1 MDFKQHVYAILIPII
16 NMFLCLLNAA
26 KFTLMKKLI
35 AIFLA
40 LVCGIIFSVH
50 AQNQNKID
58 SLLEVLKTAK
68 EDTNKAKVLINLSKL
83 YYTNDP
89 KKCFDYANLALSL
102 AQKLNY
108 SKCIIRSWQNIGI
121 YYYTQ
126 GELERSLEYC
136 RKALNA
142 AEKTAD
148 KEAQC
153 DVLNIMSSI
162 SSDMGNMSLSRNY
175 SLKALALAE
184 EIKDTARIVV
194 MNTNLGIQYENESNY
209 ISALGYFLKALKINE
224 VLHDKKSIANNY
236 FQIGRIYVL
245 EERDTDKALK
255 YSLLSLKFAKEADD
269 QLQVANSLDLLG
281 VIYKEMKD
289 WDKSLNYFQEALNKY
304 QSTDN
309 INQITKTNFNIGEL
323 FREQGKFDKSIEYY
337 NTALESGNKI
347 GIVDELG
354 ASYYGLGLAYQG
366 KKNYTQAIYYLKK
379 SQSYGEAQTSP
390 AHVRNVLQSLANNYS
405 LSHDFKSA
413 YDYLIEYNRV
423 NDSIVNKEII
433 GKTNEM
439 HEKYESEKKEKEIIL
454 LNKDNELQNA
464 EIKKQTLLKNSFIG
478 GLALMCVLVF
488 LGYRSYRTR
497 QLLKLQTLR
506 NKIASDLH
514 DDVGSTLSSIAIFS
528 EVAQQQSKEVIPMLN
543 TIGESARKMLD
554 AMADIVWTINP
565 ENDQFEK
572 IILRMRSFA
581 YELLGAKK
589 IEFEFTADD
598 DITKKKLPMSVRK
611 NLYLIFKEATN
622 NLAKYSDATKV
633 SFTIKDDKNKLNML
647 IRDNGKGFDIT
658 KEVIGNGLKNMRKRA
673 DEIGATLL
681 IDSLPGGG
689 TSINLLI
696 DIA

>member
-1 MDFKQHVYAILIPII
+1 
-16 NMFLCLLNAA
+16 
-26 KFTLMKKLI
+26 MKKLI
-35 AIFLA
+35 ATHLVLAAGIFLSA
-40 LVCGIIFSVH
+40 Q

-68 EDTNKAKVLINLSKL
+68 EDTNKAKVLINISKL

-89 KKCFDYANLALSL
+89 QKCFEYAKLALSL

-108 SKCIIRSWQNIGI
+108 TKCIIRSWQNIGI

-126 GELERSLEYC
+126 GELQQSMDYC
-136 RKALNA
+136 KKAFDA
-142 AEKTAD
+142 AEHAGD

-153 DVLNIMSSI
+153 DLLNIMSSI
-162 SSDMGNMSLSRNY
+162 SSDMGNMSLSRDY
-175 SLKALALAE
+175 SLKALSLAE
-184 EIKDTARIVV
+184 EIKDTTRIVV
-194 MNTNLGIQYENESNY
+194 MNTNLGIQYENESDY

-224 VLHDKKSIANNY
+224 VLKDKKSIANNY
-236 FQIGRIYVL
+236 YQIGRIYVL
-245 EERDTDKALK
+245 EESDTDKALK
-255 YSLLSLKFAKEADD
+255 YTLLSLKFSKEADD
-269 QLQVANSLDLLG
+269 QLQYANSLDLLG
-281 VIYKEMKD
+281 VIYKEKKE
-289 WDKSLNYFQEALNKY
+289 WDKSLYYLQAALSKY
-304 QSTDN
+304 QELDI
-309 INQITKTNFNIGEL
+309 INETGNANFNIGEL
-323 FREQGKFDKSIEYY
+323 YREKGSFDKAIEYY
-337 NTALESGNKI
+337 NTALEIENKI
-347 GIVDELG
+347 GSVDGLG

-366 KKNYTQAIYYLKK
+366 KNNYTQAIYYLKK
-379 SQSYGEAQTSP
+379 CLSYGQDQTSP
-390 AHVRNVLQSLANNYS
+390 AHVRNALQSLATNYS
-405 LSHDFKSA
+405 LNNDFKSA
-413 YDYLIEYNRV
+413 YNFLIDYNRV
-423 NDSIVNKEII
+423 NDSITNIEII
-433 GKTNEM
+433 TRTNEM

-454 LNKDNELQNA
+454 LNKDKELQNA

-589 IEFEFTADD
+589 IEFEFNADE

-622 NLAKYSDATKV
+622 NLAKYSEATKA
-633 SFTIKDDKNKLNML
+633 SFTIKDENNKLNML
-647 IRDNGKGFDIT
+647 ISDNGKGFDVT
-658 KEVIGNGLKNMRKRA
+658 KEFIGNGLKNMKKRA
-673 DEIGATLL
+673 DEIGAKLL
-681 IDSLPGGG
+681 IDSNPGGG
-689 TSINLLI
+689 TTINLFV
-696 DIA
+696 DIS